1 MSLKSVASVIDVI
14 DVIKVDRERFDNH
27 TTLWIYHKNDDG
39 ALAAFVV
46 HLEEI
51 QGTDIKFYDTDSR
64 TKKTTDTTVH
74 TYSKE
79 TVSKLVDL
87 LSDGWITKQRLAK
100 LMGKKEST
108 VSAMLSYVRNSFKLE
123 KVSSSHDARKKFY
136 RIAS

>member
-1 MSLKSVASVIDVI
+1 MSLKSVVSVENTV
-14 DVIKVDRERFDNH
+14 KVERELFDNH
-27 TTLWIYHKNDDG
+27 TTLWIYHKNNDG
-39 ALAAFVV
+39 ALAAFAV
-46 HLEEI
+46 HLENQE
-51 QGTDIKFYDTDSR
+51 TEIKFYDTDSR

>member
-1 MSLKSVASVIDVI
+1 MSLKSVVSVENTVR
-14 DVIKVDRERFDNH
+14 VEREQFDSH
-27 TTLWIYHKNDDG
+27 TTLWIFHKNNDG
-39 ALAAFVV
+39 KLAAFAV
-46 HLEEI
+46 HLENQETEI
-51 QGTDIKFYDTDSR
+51 GFTVTDSR

-123 KVSSSHDARKKFY
+123 KVSLAHDARKKFY

>member
-1 MSLKSVASVIDVI
+1 MSLKSVVRVI
-14 DVIKVDRERFDNH
+14 DVIKVERERFDNH
-27 TTLWIYHKNDDG
+27 TTLWIYHNNDDG
-39 ALAAFVV
+39 ALAAFAV

-51 QGTDIKFYDTDSR
+51 QGTDIEFYDTDSR
-64 TKKTTDTTVH
+64 TPKTTVH

-87 LSDGWITKQRLAK
+87 LSDGWITKQRLAR

-108 VSAMLSYVRNSFKLE
+108 VSAMLSYVRNSFKIE
-123 KVSSSHDARKKFY
+123 KVSSAHDARKKFY

>member
-1 MSLKSVASVIDVI
+1 MSLKSVVRVI
-14 DVIKVDRERFDNH
+14 DVIKVERERFDNH
-27 TTLWIYHKNDDG
+27 TTLWIYHNNDDG
-39 ALAAFVV
+39 ALAAFAV
-46 HLEEI
+46 HLDEVR
-51 QGTDIKFYDTDSR
+51 GTDIEFYDTDSR

-87 LSDGWITKQRLAK
+87 LSDGWITKKRLAR

-123 KVSSSHDARKKFY
+123 KVSSAHDARKKFY